1 MSETI
6 EARNVALVFD
16 IHGNLRALEAVLE
29 DIGNRSDIDAV
40 IFGGDYAVNGPEP
53 TECVRRVMETNHPA
67 ILGNTDEYL
76 TTKYEAHREDPVV
89 EWTQQQLGDAELEW
103 LGARPFDISVAPPEE
118 GDVPENR
125 LHVVHANPVD
135 TERPILVEPHAYSGW
150 SMTSPEEADELLQN
164 ERAQMTVFGHIHYP
178 MAGRFGDRRVRAVGS
193 VGFPWDGNQ
202 KAAYGLARWNGDGWT
217 LQDIRISY
225 DTESVVEAIL
235 ESGMPEAEA
244 RADSI
249 RDASFVPL
257 APSDDDDDEA

>member
-1 MSETI
+1 MTETI

-29 DIGNRSDIDAV
+29 DIADRSEIDAV

-53 TECVRRVMETNHPA
+53 TECVRRVMETSHPA

-89 EWTQQQLGDAELEW
+89 EWTRQQLEDSQLDW
-103 LGARPFDISVAPPEE
+103 LGARPFDVSVAPPEQ
-118 GDVPENR
+118 GDVAENH

-202 KAAYGLARWNGDGWT
+202 KAAYGLARWNGNGWT

-249 RDASFVPL
+249 RDASFAPL
-257 APSDDDDDEA
+257 APSDDDDEE